1 MHKIFAVIRREV
13 LTRVRTRMFLIGTI
27 LGPILLASL
36 VVLPVII
43 AGRDRDARRIV
54 VLDTDGAGLGAR
66 VELVLAASR
75 RGDRP
80 DGQPRYVVS
89 RVEAQG
95 RVQAVLDSLVA
106 LTGMRDLGAASPT
119 GVVVVGDEALVSDT
133 LRYYGANA
141 QSESDMRML
150 GATLATAVRLERLA
164 REGVDPAVVGRA
176 MLPIEVTSQRV
187 SQGRLTGE
195 SGESSFILAYA
206 MLMILYITLLLYGQ
220 QMMTT
225 VIEEKSSRI
234 NEILVSSL
242 RPFELLLGKVT
253 GVGAVAL
260 LQVGIWAGAAFLLA
274 RYRLEIATL
283 LGATPDAMMSAPI
296 PAIPPD
302 LLVVFLLFFVLGFL
316 LYSALFAAV
325 GATCS
330 SLQEVQM
337 AAMPVTLL
345 IAGGFI
351 VVISLLDD
359 PTGSASR
366 IMGLVPLYAPFV
378 TPVRWSLDAM
388 SVGELLVSL
397 FVTVL
402 GVLGVAWIA
411 GRIYRTGML
420 MYGKRPSLGE
430 IWRWVRVG

>member
-66 VELVLAASR
+66 VEQMLAASR
-75 RGDRP
+75 RGDKP
-80 DGQPRYVVS
+80 DGQRRYVVT

-106 LTGMRDLGAASPT
+106 LTGVRDLGAASPT
-119 GVVVVGDEALVSDT
+119 GVVVVGEEALVSDT
-133 LRYYGANA
+133 LQYYGANA
-141 QSESDMRML
+141 QSEGDMRVL

-164 REGVDPAVVGRA
+164 REGVDPMVVGRA

-242 RPFELLLGKVT
+242 RPFELLLGKVI

-274 RYRLEIATL
+274 RYRLQIATL

-330 SLQEVQM
+330 SLQEVQQ

-359 PTGSASR
+359 PTGSTSR

-420 MYGKRPSLGE
+420 MYGKRPSLAE

>member
-54 VLDTDGAGLGAR
+54 VLDTDGSGLGAR
-66 VELVLAASR
+66 VELVLGASR

-80 DGQPRYVVS
+80 DGQPRYIVT

-106 LTGMRDLGAASPT
+106 RTGLRDLGAASPT
-119 GVVVVGDEALVSDT
+119 GIVVVGDEALVTDT
-133 LRYYGANA
+133 LRYFGANA
-141 QSESDMRML
+141 QSEADMRVL

-242 RPFELLLGKVT
+242 RPFELLLGKVV

-330 SLQEVQM
+330 SLQEVQQ

-359 PTGSASR
+359 PNGSTSR

-388 SVGELLVSL
+388 SLGELLLSL
-397 FVTVL
+397 LVTVL

-420 MYGKRPSLGE
+420 MYGKRPSLAE

>member
-1 MHKIFAVIRREV
+1 MRKILAVIRREV

-43 AGRDRDARRIV
+43 AGRDRDARRLV
-54 VLDTDGAGLGAR
+54 VLDTDGGGLGAR
-66 VELVLAASR
+66 VELVLSASR
-75 RGDRP
+75 RGDKP
-80 DGQPRYVVS
+80 DGAPRYVVT

-95 RVQAVLDSLVA
+95 RVQAVLDSLVS
-106 LTGMRDLGAASPT
+106 LTGLRDLAASPT
-119 GVVVVGDEALVSDT
+119 GVVVVGEEALVTDT

-141 QSESDMRML
+141 QSEGDMRVL
-150 GATLATAVRLERLA
+150 DATLATAVRLERLA
-164 REGVDPAVVGRA
+164 REGVNPAVVGRA

-242 RPFELLLGKVT
+242 RPFELLLGKVI

-274 RYRLEIATL
+274 RYRLEIATM

-337 AAMPVTLL
+337 AAMPVTLI

-359 PTGSASR
+359 PTGSTSR
-366 IMGLVPLYAPFV
+366 IMGLVPIYAPFV

-397 FVTVL
+397 VVTVL

-420 MYGKRPSLGE
+420 MYGKRPSLAE

>member
-1 MHKIFAVIRREV
+1 MRKVFAVIRREV

-66 VELVLAASR
+66 VEQALAASR

-80 DGQPRYVVS
+80 DGQPRYVVT

-106 LTGMRDLGAASPT
+106 VTGVRDLGAASPT
-119 GVVVVGDEALVSDT
+119 GIVVVGEDALVSDT
-133 LRYYGANA
+133 LPYYGANA
-141 QSESDMRML
+141 QSEGDMRVL

-242 RPFELLLGKVT
+242 RPFELLLGKVI

-330 SLQEVQM
+330 SLQEVQQ

-359 PTGSASR
+359 PTGSTSR

-388 SVGELLVSL
+388 SLGELLASL
-397 FVTVL
+397 VVTVL

>member
-1 MHKIFAVIRREV
+1 
-13 LTRVRTRMFLIGTI
+13 
-27 LGPILLASL
+27 
-36 VVLPVII
+36 
-43 AGRDRDARRIV
+43 
-54 VLDTDGAGLGAR
+54 
-66 VELVLAASR
+66 
-75 RGDRP
+75 
-80 DGQPRYVVS
+80 
-89 RVEAQG
+89 
-95 RVQAVLDSLVA
+95 
-106 LTGMRDLGAASPT
+106 
-119 GVVVVGDEALVSDT
+119 VVVGEEALQSDSIQ
-133 LRYYGANA
+133 YYGANA
-141 QSESDMRML
+141 QSEGDMRVL
-150 GATLATAVRLERLA
+150 GAALATAVRLERLA

-242 RPFELLLGKVT
+242 RPFELLLGKVI

-274 RYRLEIATL
+274 RYRGEIAGL
-283 LGATPDAMMSAPI
+283 LGAAPDAVMAAPI

-302 LLVVFLLFFVLGFL
+302 LLAVFLLFFILGFF

-330 SLQEVQM
+330 SLQEVQQ

-359 PTGSASR
+359 PSGSTSR

-397 FVTVL
+397 LVTAL

-420 MYGKRPSLGE
+420 MYGKRPSLAE